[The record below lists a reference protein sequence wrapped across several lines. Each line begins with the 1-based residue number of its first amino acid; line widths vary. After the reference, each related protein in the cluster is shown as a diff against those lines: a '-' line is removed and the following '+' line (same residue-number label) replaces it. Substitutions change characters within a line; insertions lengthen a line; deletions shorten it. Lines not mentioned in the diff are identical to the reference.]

1 MLRSERIRN
10 LNGLKSAFVDSN
22 KTDNSSSG
30 DEESEAFFSALMDLN
45 LPDGRPLSYQTAVTG
60 GGGSI
65 VGSYSVNANST
76 FFTTSALVRQTSSPA
91 GFNIMGEGG
100 KHKVE
105 SEAHEGMSTHLN
117 FSSPNMHANQNM
129 AMHNLENGHFI
140 NANNNSIGREFGGAF
155 SHDSWNDSSF
165 GNSLK
170 RNRDG
175 KMRVF
180 SDFNGFDNRNT
191 EESSKSSSGLVH
203 HLSLRK
209 SAEAENLLK
218 FQPETVPC
226 QVRAK
231 RGCATHPRSIA
242 ERMRR
247 TRISEKMKKLQDLF
261 PNMDKQT
268 STADMLDLA
277 VAYIKDLQNQVQ
289 TLTDK
294 KAKCICSSKP
304 HKE

>member
-10 LNGLKSAFVDSN
+10 SNGLKSAFVDSN
-22 KTDNSSSG
+22 NTGNSGSSG
-30 DEESEAFFSALMDLN
+30 GDDESEAFFSALMDLN
-45 LPDGRPLSYQTAVTG
+45 LPDDRPLSYQTAVSG

-65 VGSYSVNANST
+65 VGSYSVDANST
-76 FFTTSALVRQTSSPA
+76 FLTTSALVRQTSSPA
-91 GFNIMGEGG
+91 RFSVMGEGG
-100 KHKVE
+100 NYKD
-105 SEAHEGMSTHLN
+105 GMSTHLN
-117 FSSPNMHANQNM
+117 FSSPSMHANQNM
-129 AMHNLENGHFI
+129 GIHNLENGHF
-140 NANNNSIGREFGGAF
+140 NGNNSNGREFGGAF
-155 SHDSWNDSSF
+155 PHDSWNDSSL

-170 RNRDG
+170 RNRYRE
-175 KMRVF
+175 MRVF
-180 SDFNGFDNRNT
+180 SDFDNRKT
-191 EESSKSSSGLVH
+191 GESRKSSSGLVH
-203 HLSLRK
+203 RLSLPK
-209 SAEAENLLK
+209 SAEAENLLQ

-277 VAYIKDLQNQVQ
+277 VGYIKDLQNQVQ

-304 HKE
+304 HKD